1 MEYYKGDIDKAWI
14 RRRDLLEARFDD
26 ALLEA
31 SRKGTEEK
39 KKKLKFFVRV
49 ANFQDTLIISI
60 NCY

>member
-26 ALLEA
+26 SLLEA

-39 KKKLKFFVRV
+39 KKTEVL
-49 ANFQDTLIISI
+49 
-60 NCY
+60 C

>member
-1 MEYYKGDIDKAWI
+1 MKYYKGDIDKAWI

-39 KKKLKFFVRV
+39 KKTKVL
-49 ANFQDTLIISI
+49 
-60 NCY
+60 C